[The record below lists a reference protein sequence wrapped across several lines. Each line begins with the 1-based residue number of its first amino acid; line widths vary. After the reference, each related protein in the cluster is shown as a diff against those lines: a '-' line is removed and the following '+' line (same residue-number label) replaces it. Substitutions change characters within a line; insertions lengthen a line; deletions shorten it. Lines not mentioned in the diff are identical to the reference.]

1 MNENS
6 CKRECNICNKTYS
19 SASSL
24 WNHNK
29 KFHINKNAICSPT
42 VKIPYA
48 NSMPGVVSNHHESK
62 KNYNCTNCNKILSS
76 RQNKWRHEKICVIK
90 HNNNQIIEK
99 QNEEIKKLKEQ
110 LNDKIT
116 NITNNTNNGTINNT
130 NNIIINQIGKELVSS
145 LPIKDILKIV
155 RDGNNGPMTCI
166 KKLNFN
172 KNIPE
177 NHSFCATTLDGNHFT
192 RINHKTQKPEKVNKM
207 EFIDEIL
214 QSSLKFIN
222 NISFLI
228 EFDES
233 FRNKIPVEDQEK
245 IKEIVTNQ
253 NKFHE
258 MRNKKIFFN
267 NINDMSYN
275 FKELIL
281 STWKLIQPEN
291 KEDTDSEECLF
302 DENFDYN
309 SSDSENE
316 ISL

>member
-1 MNENS
+1 MEY
-6 CKRECNICNKTYS
+6 KCNICNKLYS
-19 SASSL
+19 SYQSL
-24 WNHNK
+24 WIHNK
-29 KFHINKNAICSPT
+29 KFHNPNVSIKEINVSKIGQT
-42 VKIPYA
+42 VSI
-48 NSMPGVVSNHHESK
+48 K
-62 KNYNCTNCNKILSS
+62 KSGLNCKFCNKIFSTP
-76 RQNKWRHEKICVIK
+76 QNRWKHENKVCKNKKLNI
-90 HNNNQIIEK
+90 QLEK

-116 NITNNTNNGTINNT
+116 NVTNNTNNGTINNT
-130 NNIIINQIGKELVSS
+130 NNIIINQIGKELISS

-291 KEDTDSEECLF
+291 DEDSEECLF
-302 DENFDYN
+302 DENYDYN
-309 SSDSENE
+309 SSDSE

>member
-1 MNENS
+1 MEY
-6 CKRECNICNKTYS
+6 KCNICNKLYS
-19 SASSL
+19 SYQSL
-24 WNHNK
+24 WIHNK
-29 KFHINKNAICSPT
+29 KFHNPNVSIKEINVSKIGQT
-42 VKIPYA
+42 VSI
-48 NSMPGVVSNHHESK
+48 K
-62 KNYNCTNCNKILSS
+62 KSGLNCKFCNKIFSTP
-76 RQNKWRHEKICVIK
+76 QNRWKHENKVCKNKKLNI
-90 HNNNQIIEK
+90 QLEK

-116 NITNNTNNGTINNT
+116 NVTNNTNNGTINNT
-130 NNIIINQIGKELVSS
+130 NNIIINQIGKELISS

-291 KEDTDSEECLF
+291 NLEEDTDSEECLF